1 MLSRPYY
8 SQVIISA
15 SLHGYSGYSLFE
27 CDQTLPSSCVINRPK
42 SIKGNAMEGGG
53 QNAQLYLT
61 LWVPYLNWV
70 LSFVTSVPLFQWA
83 FWPNVFQTTLWS
95 KILYPP
101 LSIRMIK
108 NHDLHSVWFFC
119 FGLIILFIETKRDY
133 IRLFRPNLSPSRK
146 AKTQLM
152 IEEIGWGSKF
162 ISKVA
167 HDQESLKF
175 WRYNV

>member
-1 MLSRPYY
+1 MLPRPYY

-15 SLHGYSGYSLFE
+15 SLHGYSGYSLFKH
-27 CDQTLPSSCVINRPK
+27 DRPLPSSCVINRPK
-42 SIKGNAMEGGG
+42 LIKGTNAMEGRG

-61 LWVPYLNWV
+61 LWVPQLG
-70 LSFVTSVPLFQWA
+70 FVTSVPLFQWA

-95 KILYPP
+95 YILYPP

-108 NHDLHSVWFFC
+108 NHDLHSVWFFFC

-133 IRLFRPNLSPSRK
+133 IRLFRPNLSPSTK

-152 IEEIGWGSKF
+152 IKKIGWGSKF
-162 ISKVA
+162 ISKAA
-167 HDQESLKF
+167 HDQKTFKSLE
-175 WRYNV
+175 V

>member
-15 SLHGYSGYSLFE
+15 SLHGHSGYSLFE
-27 CDQTLPSSCVINRPK
+27 RDQTLPSSCVINRPK
-42 SIKGNAMEGGG
+42 LIKGTSAMEGGG
-53 QNAQLYLT
+53 QNAQLNLT
-61 LWVPYLNWV
+61 LWVPQLV
-70 LSFVTSVPLFQWA
+70 FVMSVPLFQWA
-83 FWPNVFQTTLWS
+83 FWPNVFQTKLWN

-133 IRLFRPNLSPSRK
+133 IRLFKPNLC
-146 AKTQLM
+146 
-152 IEEIGWGSKF
+152 WGTNF
-162 ISKVA
+162 HALISLTNSQKYP
-167 HDQESLKF
+167 HKPINYFELT
-175 WRYNV
+175 